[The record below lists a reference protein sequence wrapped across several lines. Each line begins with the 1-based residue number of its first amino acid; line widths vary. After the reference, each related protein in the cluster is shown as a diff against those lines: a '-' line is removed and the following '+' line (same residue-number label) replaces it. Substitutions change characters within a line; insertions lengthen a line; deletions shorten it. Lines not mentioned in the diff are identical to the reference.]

1 MAKLQNCNVLKKQT
15 LGSVLVLILLA
26 QELQACSKK
35 IALMCLQHLRFF
47 PTIVQRFLS
56 AGLFTHYHLQ
66 TCISSSS
73 CAAMD
78 MNLICNTN
86 LTLQSGGNLTLRHRA
101 DYTVTS
107 GDQQYL
113 LSWYGAQNR
122 SKCEYRRDMNLNLK

>member
-56 AGLFTHYHLQ
+56 TGLFTHYHLQ

-78 MNLICNTN
+78 MNLICNLDVSLPGQVIEDEDDDDDN
-86 LTLQSGGNLTLRHRA
+86 DFVGG
-101 DYTVTS
+101 
-107 GDQQYL
+107 GDVVVGGVKI
-113 LSWYGAQNR
+113 W
-122 SKCEYRRDMNLNLK
+122 EF

>member
-1 MAKLQNCNVLKKQT
+1 MAKLHNCNVLKKQT

-78 MNLICNTN
+78 MNLICNLDVSLPGQVIEDEDDDIYIMVKCLSVCVSRKMIT
-86 LTLQSGGNLTLRHRA
+86 SSWESP
-101 DYTVTS
+101 VTT
-107 GDQQYL
+107 
-113 LSWYGAQNR
+113 
-122 SKCEYRRDMNLNLK
+122 